1 METSPFRMVEF
12 DPSSNSTVAVLP
24 LISLITAFALLFF
37 ICTQTRSMNQTA
49 ASSPVPSI
57 VVSTPPES
65 LMALN
70 EPGSCFTADSVSLTS
85 GVHVALG
92 SLAAPHP
99 EAPAV
104 LSSPLTPSCASEAL
118 SFIGF
123 HPLPSSSSRSRDPPG
138 RQISSDTPEAPEC
151 DGVEPPKLS
160 YDGVAPPCI
169 GVAPPWSGVA
179 PPCMGVIAPIKG
191 VALAVI
197 PLVASSFSV
206 APNLSPTTC
215 TRSFTTMT
223 FFNLECNSTCTWV
236 AVVCDTV
243 PRYPFHWPAC
253 ILTVF
258 PMRLSSLSPRIGPRP
273 LSDCGVLKPGVLIG
287 LAPGLAPPALRDFV
301 PPVRTQLRL
310 RTTKIPECSDL
321 NCEYKNSWA
330 RLMRLIV
337 ATFPL

>member
-1 METSPFRMVEF
+1 MVEF
-12 DPSSNSTVAVLP
+12 DPSSNSTIAALP
-24 LISLITAFALLFF
+24 LISLITAFALLLF

-65 LMALN
+65 LITLN

-104 LSSPLTPSCASEAL
+104 LASPLAPSAREAL
-118 SFIGF
+118 SFIEP
-123 HPLPSSSSRSRDPPG
+123 HPLPSSSSRSSDPPG
-138 RQISSDTPEAPEC
+138 LQISSDTPEAPEC
-151 DGVEPPKLS
+151 AGVEPPKPS
-160 YDGVAPPCI
+160 YEGVAPPCI

-179 PPCMGVIAPIKG
+179 PPCIGVIEPMKG
-191 VALAVI
+191 VVLAVM
-197 PLVASSFSV
+197 PFVASSFSV

-243 PRYPFHWPAC
+243 PRYPFH
-253 ILTVF
+253 
-258 PMRLSSLSPRIGPRP
+258 
-273 LSDCGVLKPGVLIG
+273 
-287 LAPGLAPPALRDFV
+287 
-301 PPVRTQLRL
+301 
-310 RTTKIPECSDL
+310 
-321 NCEYKNSWA
+321 
-330 RLMRLIV
+330 
-337 ATFPL
+337 